1 MKTRSYPR
9 YVKLP
14 DNNGNFTRVAKAW
27 KFRDSSRIY
36 YFEPLFML
44 SGGVIVRKDAL
55 FEDDD
60 IFSMKGCGFLPCT
73 LKEYRDG
80 CRANYQRYK
89 DEHIFISD
97 FAIACGA
104 TEPPYIDKDV
114 VSTKYHI

>member
-36 YFEPLFML
+36 YFEPLFLL

-55 FEDDD
+55 FEDNTVKAVER
-60 IFSMKGCGFLPCT
+60 ITNAIKM
-73 LKEYRDG
+73 
-80 CRANYQRYK
+80 N
-89 DEHIFISD
+89 ISLS
-97 FAIACGA
+97 
-104 TEPPYIDKDV
+104 V
-114 VSTKYHI
+114 NLQ

>member
-36 YFEPLFML
+36 YFEPLFLL

-55 FEDDD
+55 FEDDE
-60 IFSMKGCGFLPCT
+60 IFSMKGCGFLRYYVAVAQRPNLLKILESPLNLLLNGDFLLWQNPT
-73 LKEYRDG
+73 LSR
-80 CRANYQRYK
+80 N
-89 DEHIFISD
+89 
-97 FAIACGA
+97 
-104 TEPPYIDKDV
+104 
-114 VSTKYHI
+114 